1 MWKRCCLDEIK
12 KEYKGEAKITT
23 YNWCLTDDSVA
34 MTIEANPNSQM
45 YKAGHLYIQFYPSS
59 KNQFFGAGH
68 YPYKGE
74 NETPEFLLQQ
84 NIIIQMME
92 AATRQKMFDEEVAT
106 ESLNRSGYRIALET
120 EGNDDRD
127 YGARREDRVSWD
139 LLLTLAERMK
149 ESPIGGPQTS
159 NKPYFV
165 HPTRIVN
172 RFTQEIV
179 FTYARLFQEILGF
192 AKRGYLP
199 PEQIK
204 LGYAIVKLLKISWG
218 TANLER
224 EPSIWQ
230 KEYRVGRKNDGPLV
244 LGIVPY
250 KHF

>member
-1 MWKRCCLDEIK
+1 MRR
-12 KEYKGEAKITT
+12 
-23 YNWCLTDDSVA
+23 S
-34 MTIEANPNSQM
+34 P
-45 YKAGHLYIQFYPSS
+45 
-59 KNQFFGAGH
+59 
-68 YPYKGE
+68 
-74 NETPEFLLQQ
+74 
-84 NIIIQMME
+84 
-92 AATRQKMFDEEVAT
+92 R
-106 ESLNRSGYRIALET
+106 NRSTDQVTGSPSRPKGTMNATTAHVERIGFLGT
-120 EGNDDRD
+120 
-127 YGARREDRVSWD
+127 
-139 LLLTLAERMK
+139 LLLTLSEQMK

-218 TANLER
+218 AANLER

-244 LGIVPY
+244 LGIVPHE
-250 KHF
+250 HF